1 MTHRA
6 VQLVALLVLTA
17 LPAEARLLAA
27 QDTVQRSWKT
37 LEELSTQE
45 RRDIDLATDTTRH
58 PEVAYLPAEAYPFTP
73 PYTAEEMGYRVMEY
87 NPRPRWS
94 GVVANSWAS
103 IGDSGVL
110 LNPGKSITFVDYA
123 PTERG
128 LTGVQAEFR
137 LKAGEEVYRSLSQGV
152 APPAAEGS
160 QWIAIHYRTD
170 KSFYKKEERFR
181 YSPSIRRVRHQ
192 VPRRRQNRFPN
203 MALTPDDSYGRD
215 AWEFSWRILGTDVVY
230 QTVRF
235 PHTRPTITLRDSH
248 TEEFRAYQTQ
258 SLKLMGDTYAHYTAE
273 GGVECYVVEAIARED
288 WLPDYYVPR
297 LIFWLDKHAFF
308 PLRIEQYGP
317 DGRLI
322 HIEVRMADLF
332 NPALGKRGYGTR
344 FIVHWHIPPD
354 IMSYMSND
362 SHKVIEWDARE
373 AEIYFNPDFLR
384 RQWYLDTSIKTQAE
398 VRYPEEFFLRPSIW
412 PDKFPD
418 QRPIELSATM
428 QAKLQ
433 AQNAAKRLVFR
444 GETPPV
450 QVTAETPASSDQS
463 AAQPG
468 VGQQDTTARY
478 VRNPASRR

>member
-1 MTHRA
+1 M
-6 VQLVALLVLTA
+6 
-17 LPAEARLLAA
+17 
-27 QDTVQRSWKT
+27 
-37 LEELSTQE
+37 
-45 RRDIDLATDTTRH
+45 
-58 PEVAYLPAEAYPFTP
+58 
-73 PYTAEEMGYRVMEY
+73 
-87 NPRPRWS
+87 
-94 GVVANSWAS
+94 
-103 IGDSGVL
+103 
-110 LNPGKSITFVDYA
+110 
-123 PTERG
+123 
-128 LTGVQAEFR
+128 
-137 LKAGEEVYRSLSQGV
+137 
-152 APPAAEGS
+152 
-160 QWIAIHYRTD
+160 
-170 KSFYKKEERFR
+170 
-181 YSPSIRRVRHQ
+181 
-192 VPRRRQNRFPN
+192 
-203 MALTPDDSYGRD
+203 
-215 AWEFSWRILGTDVVY
+215 
-230 QTVRF
+230 
-235 PHTRPTITLRDSH
+235 
-248 TEEFRAYQTQ
+248 
-258 SLKLMGDTYAHYTAE
+258 
-273 GGVECYVVEAIARED
+273 
-288 WLPDYYVPR
+288 PR